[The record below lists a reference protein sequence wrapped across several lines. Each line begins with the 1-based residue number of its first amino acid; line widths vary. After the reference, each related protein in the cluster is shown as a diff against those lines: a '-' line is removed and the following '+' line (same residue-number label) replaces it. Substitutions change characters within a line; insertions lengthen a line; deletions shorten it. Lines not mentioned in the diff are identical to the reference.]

1 MARPS
6 VQPLEVETG
15 FVDGHAAATASLPG
29 AASQGVERENA
40 IKVFAA
46 DGLPHRRLEDYRYF
60 DLRQMLAKAGP
71 LALTPAAADAAAS
84 DEAANLFAKL
94 DRYVAVVINGR
105 LDLSKSDLVGLP
117 EGVAFTSYADAVD
130 ADWVTAAFESS
141 EGPQDSVAALNLAY
155 ASDGIALHVPAGV
168 TVEKPIEVRWLS
180 AGNASTHYHARSV
193 VVVEEGASLTL
204 LETRGDDPSA
214 PVFAT
219 NSLRLVVGDKATLRH
234 AAVYADGEASVR
246 IAQKSVTIG
255 EAANYQTLGLAVGA
269 GRARTGEHVHFAGE
283 SAKGAISGLSLL
295 RGKAVMDNT
304 LFADHAVPN
313 CNSEETFRSVL
324 DDASRGVFQGAI
336 LVRKDAQKIDS
347 QMQAR
352 ALLLSRKAEMDA
364 KPMLEIYADDVICA
378 HGSAIGEPDQN
389 AIFYLM
395 SRGIDEKTAR
405 ALLVAG
411 FLDDVVDGFDT
422 GEIALAL
429 KTLLASRLGAPE
441 ETAQEVAL

>member
-1 MARPS
+1 MARPAI
-6 VQPLEVETG
+6 QPLEIETG
-15 FVDGHAAATASLPG
+15 FVDDHAAATASLPG
-29 AASQGVERENA
+29 AATQGVERENA
-40 IKVFAA
+40 IKVFAV

-60 DLRQMLAKAGP
+60 DLRQMLAKVGP
-71 LALTPAAADAAAS
+71 LAVTPGADNATAS
-84 DEAANLFAKL
+84 DDANDVFANI

-105 LDLSKSDLVGLP
+105 LDTSKSDLTGLP

-130 ADWVTAAFESS
+130 ADWVKAAFNSA
-141 EGPQDSVAALNLAY
+141 EGPQDSVAALNRAY
-155 ASDGIALHVPAGV
+155 ASDGVAVRVSAGV
-168 TVEKPIEVRWLS
+168 KVDKPIEVRWLS
-180 AGNASTHYHARSV
+180 AGDTGTHYHARSV
-193 VVVEEGASLTL
+193 VVVEEGADLTL
-204 LETRGDDPSA
+204 LETRGDDASA

-219 NSLRLVVGDKATLRH
+219 NTLRLVVGDKATLRH
-234 AAVYADGEASVR
+234 AAVYADSEASVR
-246 IAQKSVTIG
+246 VAQKSVTLG
-255 EAANYQTLGLAVGA
+255 EAADYQTLGLAVGA

-283 SAKGAISGLSLL
+283 DAKGAINGLSLL

-304 LFADHAVPN
+304 LFVDHAVPN
-313 CNSEETFRSVL
+313 CDSEETFRSVL
-324 DDASRGVFQGAI
+324 DDASRGVFQGSI

-411 FLDDVVDGFDT
+411 FLDDVVDGFDD
-422 GEIALAL
+422 GDIAAAL
-429 KTLLASRLGAPE
+429 KTLLAARLGAPDDMG
-441 ETAQEVAL
+441 QEVAL